1 MRMFESW
8 RPGWGRWIVGLSLAF
23 AAIVCLVAA
32 CGGTVQNAPLPQ
44 GKDWWFVGPGFK
56 RITVTATQS
65 QSRQGN
71 YIVTTTK
78 TTTSVGFTG
87 IQMPERT
94 RTPTQTAPGNPDLQQ
109 ASPDLRSRPFKT
121 LGEMP

>member
-1 MRMFESW
+1 MKLFESW
-8 RPGWGRWIVGLSLAF
+8 KPGWGGTLIGLSLAF
-23 AAIVCLVAA
+23 AAVAWLLSA

-56 RITVTATQS
+56 RITIVASSS

-78 TTTSVGFTG
+78 TVTTTGFTG

-94 RTPTQTAPGNPDLQQ
+94 SKQAQTAPGNPELREAD
-109 ASPDLRSRPFKT
+109 PDLPARPFKT
-121 LGEMP
+121 LGELP